1 MDARQYFPHVAQRE
15 LEKNFAPYY
24 FDGAASD
31 ANVNYPVIVLRR
43 THENPARTLHLDP
56 LFNEHSLIG
65 SRNAVRNHP
74 RSGATRRRSSCWIF
88 AVIEQHARMQAGC
101 GVYGLASY
109 KVEKPAPSSF
119 QVFACAMK
127 IDTEFLNHC

>member
-1 MDARQYFPHVAQRE
+1 MDARQYFPHVAQCD
-15 LEKNFAPYY
+15 LEKNFAPDY
-24 FDGAASD
+24 FYCAAPD
-31 ANVNYPVIVLRR
+31 ANVNYPVIVLGCA
-43 THENPARTLHLDP
+43 HENPARTLHLDA

-65 SRNAVRNHP
+65 SRNTVRNHP
-74 RSGATRRRSSCWIF
+74 RSGAARRRSGRWIF

-127 IDTEFLNHC
+127 INAEFLNHR